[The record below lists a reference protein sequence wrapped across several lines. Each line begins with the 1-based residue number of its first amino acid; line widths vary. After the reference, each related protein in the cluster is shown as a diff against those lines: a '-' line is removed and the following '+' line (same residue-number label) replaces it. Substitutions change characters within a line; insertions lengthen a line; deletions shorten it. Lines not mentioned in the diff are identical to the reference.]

1 MTNPLI
7 TIVDESED
15 LVLLAPGSSMDQH
28 HPHMEGIAQT
38 CHRVGLCTWR
48 FQFDYRTEGKAFPPR
63 DLSVTINEYEQAF
76 EAASKVFPDHRIH
89 LGGHSYGARV
99 ATHLAAH
106 LLDQAHPLR
115 ARIGS
120 TICFSVPVHPANK
133 PSLSRWKHAS
143 RLTLPVCFISG
154 ERDPLA
160 YGDNLVELFSQLST
174 PSKQLS
180 IIPGAD
186 HGFRQPKTIKVSHE
200 AFSVAGEALTS
211 FLASLD

>member
-1 MTNPLI
+1 
-7 TIVDESED
+7 
-15 LVLLAPGSSMDQH
+15 
-28 HPHMEGIAQT
+28 MEGIAQT
-38 CHRVGLCTWR
+38 FNRVGFCTWR

-63 DLSVTINEYEQAF
+63 DLTVTINEYKQAL
-76 EAASKVFPDHRIH
+76 EAASKVFPEHRIH

-115 ARIGS
+115 ARIRS
-120 TICFSVPVHPANK
+120 IICFSVPVHPANK

-143 RLTLPVCFISG
+143 QLTLPVCFISG

-160 YGDNLVELFSQLST
+160 YEGNLAELFSALST
-174 PSKQLS
+174 PTKQLS
-180 IIPGAD
+180 IIPGAN
-186 HGFRQPKTIKVSHE
+186 HGFRQPKAVKVNHE

>member
-7 TIVDESED
+7 TIVDDSED

-38 CHRVGLCTWR
+38 CNRVGLCTWL
-48 FQFDYRTEGKAFPPR
+48 FQFDYRTEGKPFPPR
-63 DLSVTINEYEQAF
+63 DLNVTIGEYEEAF
-76 EAASKVFPDHRIH
+76 EAACKAFPEHRIH
-89 LGGHSYGARV
+89 LGGHSYGARI

-106 LLDQAHPLR
+106 LLDQTHPLW

-120 TICFSVPVHPANK
+120 TICFSVPIHPANK
-133 PSLSRWKHAS
+133 PSLSRWEHAS
-143 RLTLPVCFISG
+143 RLTLPACLISG

-160 YGDNLVELFSQLST
+160 HKENLAELFSTLPT
-174 PSKQLS
+174 PAKQLT

-186 HGFRQPKTIKVSHE
+186 HGFKQPKAIKVSHE
-200 AFSVAGEALTS
+200 AFSVAGEALKT